1 MPCCEPDSPGTSNF
15 RRGQQYE
22 KLAAEYFQERGFEI
36 IARNHHEGHLEIDL
50 IVRDSKQLIF
60 VEVKSA
66 STKGFGHPA
75 EWVDRRKRERLIRA
89 AQSYLQK
96 NDFEGLDLRFDV
108 VTFVGGQLEHY
119 RDAFGT
125 T

>member
-1 MPCCEPDSPGTSNF
+1 MPCCEPDSSGASNF
-15 RRGQQYE
+15 RRGQQFE
-22 KLAAEYFQERGFEI
+22 KLAATYFQSLGFEI
-36 IARNHHEGHLEIDL
+36 IAQNHHEGHLEIDL
-50 IVRDSKQLIF
+50 IVMDSKQLVF

-66 STKGFGHPA
+66 QTKSFGHPS
-75 EWVDRRKRERLIRA
+75 EWVDQRKQERLIRA

-96 NDFEGLDLRFDV
+96 NDYAGLDLRFDV
-108 VTFVGGQLEHY
+108 VTFVDGQLEHY